1 MSSLKRRLRAL
12 EETDMVVIPQ
22 LDGPPARF
30 PRAAYEEAFLTCMAR
45 LRGGP
50 DIPPRH
56 SLVVAARNSSDK
68 AWRESFFGDIDL
80 ADEDVIEPPPDLSEG
95 SASEGGGGLG

>member
-1 MSSLKRRLRAL
+1 MSLKRRLHVL
-12 EETDMVVIPQ
+12 EETDMLSIPQ
-22 LDGPPARF
+22 IDGTPARF
-30 PRAAYEEAFLTCMAR
+30 PRSAYVEAFTCCMAR
-45 LRGGP
+45 LKGGT

-56 SLVVAARNSSDK
+56 PLVVAARNSSDK
-68 AWRESFFGDIDL
+68 AWRESFFGDIDV